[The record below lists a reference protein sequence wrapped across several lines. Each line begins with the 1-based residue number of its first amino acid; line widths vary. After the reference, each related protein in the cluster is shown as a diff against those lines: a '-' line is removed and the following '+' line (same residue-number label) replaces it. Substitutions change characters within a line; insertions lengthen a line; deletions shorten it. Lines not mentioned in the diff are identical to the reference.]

1 MIHVYGTQRAEN
13 AKVLGELAKKG
24 SRGWPM
30 WPWTIEQEVIAD
42 TALTPEM
49 IRDAHLVLY
58 GTPGDNSVLDR
69 LLPKL
74 PIRVDATGV
83 LAGDK
88 RFEGAGVGTR
98 FIYPNPESPE
108 RYVTV
113 ISGPTVDGVRRG
125 HNLPDFVPDY
135 VIYDAKTT
143 GERPRLV
150 PTKPPLARG
159 FFDAQ
164 WQLGPL

>member
-1 MIHVYGTQRAEN
+1 M
-13 AKVLGELAKKG
+13 
-24 SRGWPM
+24 
-30 WPWTIEQEVIAD
+30 AD
-42 TALTPEM
+42 SALTAEM
-49 IRDAHLVLY
+49 IAQAHLVLY

-69 LLPKL
+69 VMAKL
-74 PIRVDATGV
+74 PIRIEGGAVV
-83 LAGDK
+83 AGDK
-88 RFEGAGVGTR
+88 RFEGDGVGTR

-135 VIYDAKTT
+135 VIYDAKST

-159 FFDAQ
+159 FFDAS
-164 WQLGPL
+164 WRLSTP